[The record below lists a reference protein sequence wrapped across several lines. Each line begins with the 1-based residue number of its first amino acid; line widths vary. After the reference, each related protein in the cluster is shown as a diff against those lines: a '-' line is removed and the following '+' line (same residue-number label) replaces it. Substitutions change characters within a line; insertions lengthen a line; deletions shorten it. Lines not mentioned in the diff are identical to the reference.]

1 MFAKLRFEDQTA
13 LSLINDTSVSI
24 KCHGHEQEFQK
35 CMCHCMY
42 FKVCTNTCIYPVP
55 RYKDILI
62 IECSSSDLQDISPNM
77 LVKDS
82 HLKDYDKISVQSI
95 MYTDI
100 NCCSSLSQFNT
111 YCSVSVGLSYTVF
124 RFCNLFDCMLTWL
137 RKLRNLLLLCVYDQW
152 LH

>member
-1 MFAKLRFEDQTA
+1 M
-13 LSLINDTSVSI
+13 S
-24 KCHGHEQEFQK
+24 EQILAVDKKSSER

-82 HLKDYDKISVQSI
+82 HLKDYDKFLLYENVFW
-95 MYTDI
+95 YTYGVLPYY
-100 NCCSSLSQFNT
+100 SRPL
-111 YCSVSVGLSYTVF
+111 
-124 RFCNLFDCMLTWL
+124 
-137 RKLRNLLLLCVYDQW
+137 
-152 LH
+152 